1 MNTKEYFEKRAL
13 ATERHS
19 KKRIDK
25 YLNELKKTYESVD
38 NQIKKDIESWY
49 KKYAVENE
57 ISNIDARK
65 ILNSTQLQDYNKY
78 VESVINKS
86 NLTGQNKEDLRKKYV
101 KSRIDRLTALQKQVE
116 LNLDI
121 LTGNYESSAKRHLIE
136 NYKQVYSEQ
145 AHTLSLHLT

>member
-19 KKRIDK
+19 KQRSDK

-65 ILNSTQLQDYNKY
+65 ILNSTQLQDYNKH
-78 VESVINKS
+78 E
-86 NLTGQNKEDLRKKYV
+86 
-101 KSRIDRLTALQKQVE
+101 
-116 LNLDI
+116 
-121 LTGNYESSAKRHLIE
+121 
-136 NYKQVYSEQ
+136 
-145 AHTLSLHLT
+145 TLS